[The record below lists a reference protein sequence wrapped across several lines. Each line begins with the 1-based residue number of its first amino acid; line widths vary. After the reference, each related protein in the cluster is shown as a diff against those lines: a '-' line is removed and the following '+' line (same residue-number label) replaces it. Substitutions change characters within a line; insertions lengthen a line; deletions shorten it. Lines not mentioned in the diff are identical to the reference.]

1 MNIVIFILPIV
12 YACID
17 SFDCFTES
25 SRFTCNGEPCAGN
38 LTELDNFVKF
48 TNNLSMYYE
57 LDTNNITMLF
67 ELQLCQRFAIVF
79 NYTKMN
85 DMNKTYDE
93 YDITGKDIIFF
104 SWAETYDD
112 LYVNDNIG
120 ASATAFIWDEQ
131 QGGFQS
137 WYILGYA
144 IINETIRIKITR
156 KLLTDDNDD
165 YQFNQQYVNIGYL
178 IVYNKEGMV
187 YRNYNR
193 GVISV
198 DLYNLDSKVEKYEQ
212 FTDEGH
218 SIFLFIFWSF
228 LSDIGIFFGRQLKS
242 YPKYAKVHGMIFLF
256 QSIVTY
262 IFVFSKIEYNKLKI
276 QEIYY
281 YDGLIIAHF
290 VVGVSILSFLLLQL
304 MMGMIV
310 KNNLESLNGSN
321 KIYKVKRIHF
331 YLGYFIYLVTKAQ
344 VAMGVHIQRPDLLI
358 PFYYFYVFLF
368 FTKMS
373 IEILYYYEVSII
385 PRQRITYQYV
395 ELDKNQ
401 IYENLI
407 DKINQ
412 NVPRNQLVK
421 EYQKLN
427 YIILREAIYD
437 VSDFNHP
444 GGQYILERI
453 TGREIGR
460 YFYGGFP
467 IQNLNIKMHI
477 HTQFAIN
484 YIETRY
490 LGDYRNDNCPL
501 LYYEENTSQSDK
513 YVWKFEQYIPFASDV
528 GLFIFKS
535 HFFQVRQF
543 LKGVQWFGRY
553 FYIKPFGTGINL
565 AERPYSIVMSYTQSA
580 ILKRQQILDFF
591 KSQVIEQ
598 DYQPYSPQQQAILS
612 DEINF
617 VIKRCDFSNNMS
629 RFLHCTGH
637 KPYEIT
643 GPYGFGLELDALS
656 DGIHYAFVQG
666 TGILPFL
673 DFIDYLLKKAIY
685 TILHDQRSKE
695 IADCINDNNEEYLT
709 TLGPDFQLIIHA
721 TFSDIAHFYG
731 LPIIQDLLFICK
743 TFHLDFFDIKI
754 MIKDRNNIPEEL
766 TNYMVESYF
775 NLKYMKEHLKFKPT
789 KVYVCGSP
797 QFEEE
802 IQSNLFDLGIPKKY
816 LVIV

>member
-1 MNIVIFILPIV
+1 MKVVFFILPII
-12 YACID
+12 YACTD
-17 SFDCFTES
+17 SFDCFSES
-25 SRFTCNGEPCAGN
+25 SRFNCNGEPCLN
-38 LTELDNFVKF
+38 NITELENFVKI
-48 TNNLSMYYE
+48 TKNLTMYFE
-57 LDTNNITMLF
+57 LDTSNITMLF
-67 ELQLCQRFAIVF
+67 ELKFCQRFAIVF
-79 NYTKMN
+79 DYTKIN
-85 DMNKTYDE
+85 QLNKTYDE
-93 YDITGKDIIFF
+93 YDITGKEIIIFR
-104 SWAETYDD
+104 WVETYDN

-120 ASATAFIWDEQ
+120 LSPTSFIYDEQ
-131 QGGFQS
+131 KVGFKN
-137 WYILGYA
+137 WHILGYA

-156 KLLTDDNDD
+156 TLLTDNQNY
-165 YQFNQQYVNIGYL
+165 YQFNKQTLDLGYL
-178 IVYNKEGMV
+178 IIYNKEGIV

-193 GVISV
+193 GVITV
-198 DLYNLDSKVEKYEQ
+198 DLYNLASYVEKYEQ
-212 FTDEGH
+212 FTDQGH
-218 SIFLFIFWSF
+218 TIFLFIFWSF

-256 QSIVTY
+256 QSILTY
-262 IFVFSKIEYNKLKI
+262 IFAFSKIEYNKLKI

-290 VVGVSILSFLLLQL
+290 IVGVLILSFLVLQL

-321 KIYKVKRIHF
+321 KIYKIKRIHF
-331 YLGYFIYLVTKAQ
+331 YLGYFIYLITKAQ

-368 FTKMS
+368 FSKIS
-373 IEILYYYEVSII
+373 IEILYHYEVSII
-385 PRQRITYQYV
+385 PRRRITYQYV

-412 NVPRNQLVK
+412 NISRNQLVK

-460 YFYGGFP
+460 YFYGGYP

-501 LYYEENTSQSDK
+501 LYYEENTSQKDK
-513 YVWKFEQYIPFASDV
+513 YVWKFEQYIPFGSDV

-565 AERPYSIVMSYTQSA
+565 VERPYSIVMSYTQSA
-580 ILKRQQILDFF
+580 ILKRQQILDYF

-598 DYQPYSPQQQAILS
+598 DYQAYIPKQQIILS
-612 DEINF
+612 NEINF
-617 VIKRCDFSNNMS
+617 VIKKCDFSNNMS

-643 GPYGFGLELDALS
+643 GPYGFGLELDPLS

-673 DFIDYLLKKAIY
+673 DLIDYLLRKAIY

-709 TLGPDFQLIIHA
+709 TLGQDFQLIIHVA
-721 TFSDIAHFYG
+721 ISDIAHFYG
-731 LPIIQDLLFICK
+731 IPIIQDLLFICK

-754 MIKDRNNIPEEL
+754 LIKDRSNIPEEL
-766 TNYMVESYF
+766 TAYMVESYF
-775 NLKYMKEHLKFKPT
+775 DLKYMKEHIKFKPT

-802 IQSNLFDLGIPKKY
+802 IQTNLFDLGIPKKY